1 MIDFY
6 WQLAYLCLLAG
17 AVYFSYRR
25 GYSDGA
31 HMGVMGTF
39 LALQNENII
48 SIREVSEK
56 VKERALDNSKKIDE
70 KALDKIKK

>member
-1 MIDFY
+1 
-6 WQLAYLCLLAG
+6 
-17 AVYFSYRR
+17 
-25 GYSDGA
+25 
-31 HMGVMGTF
+31 MGVMGTF

-56 VKERALDNSKKIDE
+56 VKERALNNSKKINE